1 MPEARRYSQ
10 QRRVRLSECA
20 PEGRARLDAF
30 ACWLQD
36 VASDDVA
43 DAGLTDDDG
52 VWILRRAVI
61 EVTSWPRLRDH
72 VTVET
77 WASGGGGTVA
87 ERRTSVGPGTV
98 EATALWVALEPAT
111 MRPMRLTGRFW
122 DVYGASIG
130 DRRVTARLSHPA
142 PPSDAFTRAWPLRYT
157 DFDRVGHVNNAVYLE
172 ALEDVCQRGPVP
184 TRVEVEYRGGLS
196 PDDRVDLA
204 IADGGLWFLQRGEVA
219 ASILYR

>member
-20 PEGRARLDAF
+20 PDGRVRLDAL

-52 VWILRRAVI
+52 VWVVRRTVI
-61 EVTSWPRLRDH
+61 EVPSWPRLRDD

-87 ERRTSVGPGTV
+87 ERRTSVGPGAV
-98 EATALWVALEPAT
+98 ETAALWVALDRT
-111 MRPMRLTGRFW
+111 TLRPMRLTERFW

-130 DRRVTARLSHPA
+130 DRRVTARLAHRP
-142 PPSDAFTRAWPLRYT
+142 PPSDAATRRWPLRYT

-172 ALEDVCQRGPVP
+172 ALEDVCRGQP
-184 TRVEVEYRGGLS
+184 TPTKVEVEYRGGLS
-196 PDDRVDLA
+196 PDDPVDLA
-204 IADGGLWFLQRGEVA
+204 LADGGLWFLQRGEVA